1 MTNPTV
7 VTGGDGPHDDGPQDE
22 RAGDVDPGDQAD
34 DRGDRAQ
41 LEAERDFLLR
51 SLDDLEAEHDAGG
64 IDDESYRTLRDDYTA
79 RAAAVIRALRDGV
92 DARPE
97 AARSSWKRKAVV
109 ITAIVVFA
117 VGAAVALASALGARL
132 PGETGSGNSQASSSS
147 KRTPTS
153 AQLIKRLEDAV
164 AKNPDDVQT
173 RMLLAPRLEATGDL
187 AGALRQ
193 YDAIVRVE
201 PTNAVAEAQAGRI
214 LYLTADRAVRTHP
227 DAAAQLVAESKT
239 RLDRALVLDPNYADA
254 YYFHAIVLAN
264 EYGDFR
270 GAQNDLQ
277 HYIVLAPNGTWTV
290 PAHQLLADVTNAI
303 ESPTVP
309 GPPTTQPSTTTPQK
323 SK

>member
-7 VTGGDGPHDDGPQDE
+7 VTGG
-22 RAGDVDPGDQAD
+22 
-34 DRGDRAQ
+34 GDRSQ

-51 SLDDLEAEHDAGG
+51 SLDDLEAEHVAGG
-64 IDDESYRTLRDDYTA
+64 IDDESYQTLRDDYTA
-79 RAAAVIRALRDGV
+79 RAAAVIRTLRDGV

-97 AARSSWKRKAVV
+97 AARSSWKRRAVV

-132 PGETGSGNSQASSSS
+132 PGETGSGNSGASSSS
-147 KRTPTS
+147 KQAAPTN
-153 AQLIKRLEDAV
+153 AQLIKRLEASV
-164 AKNPDDVQT
+164 AENPDDVQT

-187 AGALRQ
+187 AGALKQ
-193 YDAIVRVE
+193 YDEIVRVD

-214 LYLTADRAVRTHP
+214 LYLTADRAVQTRP
-227 DAAAQLVAESKT
+227 DAAAQLVAESKS
-239 RLDRALVLDPNYADA
+239 RLDRALALDPNYADA

-264 EYGDFR
+264 EYGDFK

-309 GPPTTQPSTTTPQK
+309 GPPTTQPATTKPQK

>member
-1 MTNPTV
+1 VTNPTT
-7 VTGGDGPHDDGPQDE
+7 VTGGDGPHDGDDPHDGD
-22 RAGDVDPGDQAD
+22 ANAH
-34 DRGDRAQ
+34 DRGDRSQ

-51 SLDDLEAEHDAGG
+51 SLDDLEAEHEAGG
-64 IDDESYRTLRDDYTA
+64 IDDESYQTLRDDYTA

-92 DARPE
+92 DARP
-97 AARSSWKRKAVV
+97 AVARASWKRRAVV

-147 KRTPTS
+147 NRPAPTN
-153 AQLIKRLEDAV
+153 AQLIKRLEDAIT
-164 AKNPDDVQT
+164 KNPNDVQT

-187 AGALRQ
+187 AGALKQ
-193 YDAIVRVE
+193 YDAVVQIE
-201 PTNAVAEAQAGRI
+201 PGNAVAEAQAGRI
-214 LYLTADRAVRTHP
+214 LYLTADRAVQTHP

-239 RLDRALVLDPNYADA
+239 RLDKALALDPNYADA

-264 EYGDFR
+264 EYGDFK

-309 GPPTTQPSTTTPQK
+309 GPSTTTPPK